1 LIYDPA
7 LHVKFDD
14 KIKLAEMLK
23 QADRDRLTKIVKLMK
38 QNEGVVDN
46 LGNEKLQ
53 LKIDQIT
60 KPVFDVIV

>member
-1 LIYDPA
+1 
-7 LHVKFDD
+7 
-14 KIKLAEMLK
+14 MLK

-60 KPVFDVIV
+60 KPVFDEVMAIL